1 MFSTL
6 SSSHFSH
13 MSLAHARADTALR
26 IICVQFKAIILLFNA
41 LVREV
46 AYFKIMKA
54 VKLGY
59 KCFLLKTMNRP
70 RIDFQLK
77 LHI

>member
-26 IICVQFKAIILLFNA
+26 IICVQFKAILLLFNA
-41 LVREV
+41 LMREV
-46 AYFKIMKA
+46 
-54 VKLGY
+54 LNY
-59 KCFLLKTMNRP
+59 KGGKNYRLQMFPLNK
-70 RIDFQLK
+70 
-77 LHI
+77 